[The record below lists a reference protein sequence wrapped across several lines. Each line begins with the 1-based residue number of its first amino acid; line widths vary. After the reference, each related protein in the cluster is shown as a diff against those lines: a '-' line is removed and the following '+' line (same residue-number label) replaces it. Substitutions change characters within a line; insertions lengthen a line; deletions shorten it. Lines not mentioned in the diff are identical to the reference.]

1 MPFNTNKTNDKSVVA
16 NYDKLVDIALN
27 IESIINNIE
36 NSVNKIN
43 NLLDNTKYCWNDTP
57 SDMLREDSKFDYV
70 LARRVIIKLS
80 RQKND
85 LLQIAGNYKTAEK
98 DNANIINSLPN
109 NILE

>member
-16 NYDKLVDIALN
+16 NYDKLADIALN

-43 NLLDNTKYCWNDTP
+43 NLLDNTKYCWNDPP

-80 RQKND
+80 SQKND